1 MERVKCLLCNREN
14 FDSYIEVNNRFSPIE
29 SFNIVKC
36 ECSFI
41 FLNPRPD
48 INEIS
53 SYYNHLS
60 YTPHK
65 NSDSFLYRIAQF
77 LSFKWKIRIISK
89 YFNKS
94 KKVLDFGSGSGKF
107 TNFIKINGFN
117 AYSLDPFIKSDYSS
131 LEEILVDNKK
141 FDAITMWHSI
151 EHLHD
156 LSSLIIEVKNILKN
170 SGKLFIAIP
179 NHNAI
184 ERKYFNEDWIAY
196 DAPRHLY
203 HFNYSTVKLFLE
215 KNNIKVVKVYRM
227 YLDTIY
233 NILYSKSS
241 YNFFYKI
248 FIIIKSI
255 FKIFINKEVSSSI
268 LIVCKK

>member
-1 MERVKCLLCNREN
+1 MKVVLPTP
-14 FDSYIEVNNRFSPIE
+14 FDPCIQSELPG
-29 SFNIVKC
+29 
-36 ECSFI
+36 
-41 FLNPRPD
+41 
-48 INEIS
+48 EIS
-53 SYYNHLS
+53 
-60 YTPHK
+60 
-65 NSDSFLYRIAQF
+65 
-77 LSFKWKIRIISK
+77 
-89 YFNKS
+89 
-94 KKVLDFGSGSGKF
+94 KF
-107 TNFIKINGFN
+107 RHSKINGWR
-117 AYSLDPFIKSDYSS
+117 DPYEKET
-131 LEEILVDNKK
+131 LLT
-141 FDAITMWHSI
+141 AIVAS
-151 EHLHD
+151 
-156 LSSLIIEVKNILKN
+156 
-170 SGKLFIAIP
+170 KLFIAIP

-184 ERKYFNEDWIAY
+184 EREYFNEHWIAY

-255 FKIFINKEVSSSI
+255 FKIFINKEVSSSM